1 MSAQPGRHE
10 KEQNMT
16 NWNRT
21 KKAIAA
27 AALVAAGFGG
37 GAAVMLTGA
46 ASAETTASTDRSDE
60 EALTGA
66 ALDRVTAAVEA
77 EYPRATIER
86 AETDSDG
93 TYEAHI
99 TTADGEELTV
109 ELDDSY
115 AITGTETHHGRGDHD
130 GRGDHGRHGNEEAL
144 TGDALDEV
152 TAAVEAKYPGATIE
166 RAETDSD
173 GIYEAHITTA
183 DGGELTVELD
193 DSYAITGTE
202 SR

>member
-1 MSAQPGRHE
+1 MSTQPGRHE
-10 KEQNMT
+10 KEQNMR

-27 AALVAAGFGG
+27 AALVATGFGG

-46 ASAETTASTDRSDE
+46 ASAETTASTNRSDE
-60 EALTGA
+60 EALSGD
-66 ALDRVTAAVEA
+66 ALDEVTAAVEA
-77 EYPRATIER
+77 EYPGATIER

-93 TYEAHI
+93 VYEAHI
-99 TTADGEELTV
+99 ATADGDELTV

-115 AITGTETHHGRGDHD
+115 AITGTETHHGRGDH
-130 GRGDHGRHGNEEAL
+130 GGHGNEEAL
-144 TGDALDEV
+144 TGDALDQV
-152 TAAVEAKYPGATIE
+152 TAAVEAEYPGATIE

-183 DGGELTVELD
+183 DGDDLTVELD
-193 DSYAITGTE
+193 DSYAITGAE